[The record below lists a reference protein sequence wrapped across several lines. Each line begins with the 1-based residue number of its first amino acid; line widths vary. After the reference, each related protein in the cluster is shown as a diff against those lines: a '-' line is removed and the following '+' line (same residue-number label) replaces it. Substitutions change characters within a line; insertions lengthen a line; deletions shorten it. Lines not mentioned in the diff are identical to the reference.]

1 MVDTSWQEGRE
12 EGLLQGREEG
22 REAEKLINLQR
33 QQGLLIRQLSRKL
46 GEIPDT
52 VKASINQ
59 LADEALENL
68 GEELFDFSS
77 LDDLTSWLQQNS
89 NREIS

>member
-1 MVDTSWQEGRE
+1 MWWI
-12 EGLLQGREEG
+12 LLGKKDYYKVG
-22 REAEKLINLQR
+22 KKGGEAEKLINLQR
-33 QQGLLIRQLSRKL
+33 QQALLIRQLSRKL

-68 GEELFDFSS
+68 SEALFDFSS
-77 LDDLTSWLQQNS
+77 VDDLTLWLQQNLH
-89 NREIS
+89 REIS